1 METKQ
6 LQKRIK
12 GIADTLLEA
21 VNESKKDKYSADEGL
36 QKTMLRAG
44 AIVVYNALEE
54 ILNQSK

>member
-1 METKQ
+1 METKE
-6 LQKRIK
+6 LQKQLK
-12 GIADTLLEA
+12 GIADTLLD
-21 VNESKKDKYSADEGL
+21 VVYESGRAKYRADEGL